1 MTAEFPFSVPQR
13 RIVRRGRGA
22 ETAAPGLARG
32 WSDLVPDA
40 MRGKQRVVRR
50 SSRCM
55 KSSSGA
61 SNADEAKRM
70 KERLASMT
78 RELRAFARSLCRDPI
93 MADDLV
99 QEALLRAWSKRD
111 SFQHGTN
118 FRAWLFTILRNL
130 YFSQL
135 RRSRR
140 EIQDVEGE
148 HAAQVSMKASQTD
161 ALELEDF
168 RRALHL
174 LPPEQREALIL
185 IGASNLSYGEVAKIS
200 ECAVGTVKSRV
211 ARARIR
217 LLELLA
223 GEKKLPS
230 LDEASES
237 TAELQAALSAPR
249 ASRRRSPK
257 KQKLYR
263 G

>member
-1 MTAEFPFSVPQR
+1 MTGEFSFSVPQR
-13 RIVRRGRGA
+13 RISKRA
-22 ETAAPGLARG
+22 SDMAASLARG

-40 MRGKQRVVRR
+40 RLGKENQSR
-50 SSRCM
+50 SRKRM
-55 KSSSGA
+55 KAPKAVSSA
-61 SNADEAKRM
+61 EEAQRM
-70 KERLASMT
+70 KERLAAMT

-93 MADDLV
+93 VADDLV

-111 SFQHGTN
+111 SFQQGTN

-140 EIQDVEGE
+140 EVQDVEGE
-148 HAAQVSMKASQTD
+148 HAAQVTMKASQTD

-200 ECAVGTVKSRV
+200 QCAVGTVKSRV
-211 ARARIR
+211 ARARMR
-217 LLELLA
+217 LVELLA

-230 LDEASES
+230 LAEASES
-237 TAELQAALSAPR
+237 TAQLQAALTTP
-249 ASRRRSPK
+249 RSPK
-257 KQKLYR
+257 RRAARRQGTK